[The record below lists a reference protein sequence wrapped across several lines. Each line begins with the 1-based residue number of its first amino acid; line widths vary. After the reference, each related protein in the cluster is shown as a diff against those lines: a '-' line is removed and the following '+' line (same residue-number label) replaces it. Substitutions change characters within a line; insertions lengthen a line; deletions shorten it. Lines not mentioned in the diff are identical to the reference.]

1 MPMPGGQMGQMP
13 FQMGPPMDQRP
24 RINTPGSK
32 GEWNSK
38 AMNSGKDY

>member
-1 MPMPGGQMGQMP
+1 MPGGQMGQMP

-24 RINTPGSK
+24 RINTPGAK